1 MKKHILMRH
10 IYRLKHTI
18 EKYQTV
24 TSVTAGAKK
33 YKYNAC
39 CTPEVSSVCNFG
51 ARKKE
56 MSFCWNV
63 TALYLSVQRVY
74 LKLLLLYTILEINLT
89 HNIKKSI
96 LGTMH
101 CLFIKNSLLQT
112 PDSAGVRQKYYC
124 TLPSRKYT
132 LSSITLFLRI
142 QTTRSSETLKHF
154 FLPFDAKYLWEEREN
169 TNDQICFYLL

>member
-1 MKKHILMRH
+1 M
-10 IYRLKHTI
+10 
-18 EKYQTV
+18 
-24 TSVTAGAKK
+24 TAGAKK

-39 CTPEVSSVCNFG
+39 CTLEVSSFCNFG

-101 CLFIKNSLLQT
+101 CLFQCESSRIHCCKRLTLQEWDKNITVLYRL
-112 PDSAGVRQKYYC
+112 AN
-124 TLPSRKYT
+124 T

-142 QTTRSSETLKHF
+142 QTTSSSETLKHF

>member
-1 MKKHILMRH
+1 M
-10 IYRLKHTI
+10 
-18 EKYQTV
+18 
-24 TSVTAGAKK
+24 TAGAKK

-39 CTPEVSSVCNFG
+39 CTLEVSSFCNFG

-89 HNIKKSI
+89 HNIKKKH
-96 LGTMH
+96 LGDH
-101 CLFIKNSLLQT
+101 ALFIPVWVIKNSLLQT

-142 QTTRSSETLKHF
+142 QTTSSSETLKHF